1 MSLISPYL
9 DTFQY
14 TRIKLDPHYFNSDLE
29 SNLLHILRQKE
40 SKKCNKNGFIDE
52 IYQIESYKG
61 GYISPE
67 NLSGS
72 AMFDIKY
79 NCRICYPTIR
89 STIIV
94 QVKTINQELVVG
106 TNGPIFIF
114 IPKEEV
120 DSTFWDFSENFNNK
134 KTGKKLKENDFVK
147 VEILDRRINQGGFV
161 INTIGKLLDHASSS
175 EVQKYYGVI
184 EDEMEEENFI

>member
-1 MSLISPYL
+1 MSLISPYQ

-14 TRIKLDPHYFNSDLE
+14 TRIKVEPHYFNSDLE
-29 SNLLHILRQKE
+29 TNLLHILRQKE

-52 IYQIESYKG
+52 IYMIDSYKG
-61 GYISPE
+61 GYIASE

-79 NCRICYPTIR
+79 NCRLCYPTLN
-89 STIIV
+89 SSIIA
-94 QVKTINQELVVG
+94 QVKTINQELIVC

-114 IPKEEV
+114 VPKEAI

-134 KTGKKLKENDFVK
+134 KTGKELKENDFVII
-147 VEILDRRINQGGFV
+147 EILDRRINQGGYV
-161 INTIGKLLDHASSS
+161 INTIGKLLDHATSSQ
-175 EVQKYYGVI
+175 VKKFYGVS
-184 EDEMEEENFI
+184 EEENEDNFI

>member
-1 MSLISPYL
+1 MSLISPYI

-14 TRIKLDPHYFNSDLE
+14 TRIKLEPHYFNSDLE

-114 IPKEEV
+114 IPK
-120 DSTFWDFSENFNNK
+120 
-134 KTGKKLKENDFVK
+134 KKLIVLFGIFQK
-147 VEILDRRINQGGFV
+147 ILIIKRLEKN
-161 INTIGKLLDHASSS
+161 
-175 EVQKYYGVI
+175 
-184 EDEMEEENFI
+184 

>member
-1 MSLISPYL
+1 M

-52 IYQIESYKG
+52 IYQIESHKG

-114 IPKEEV
+114 IPKEEI

-134 KTGKKLKENDFVK
+134 KTGKKLTENDFVK

-175 EVQKYYGVI
+175 EINKYYGVI
-184 EDEMEEENFI
+184 EDEIEAENFI